1 VAARREYG
9 TGSVYQRSS
18 DGRWIG
24 SVEAGWNPDGSRRR
38 VTVSAKTEAEAK
50 RRLRDKRNA
59 IERDGLTDAN
69 PRVTVK
75 QWADEWL
82 TMRADNV
89 RPATYTSDRSGARW
103 IVRTIGRRKLADLTP
118 ADVRAVDRALV
129 KDGKA
134 ASSPRTH
141 AVLRMM
147 LKAAV
152 AEGHQIPQRVLTV
165 KAPPAPPSDRDALTV
180 DQAIRVLDI
189 ASTLDDGSRWVA
201 ALLQGMRQGECLGL
215 TWQAV
220 DLEAKA
226 IDVSWQLQPLPYVDR
241 AQKALGF
248 RVPRSYECR
257 RLVGAWHLVRPKTQR
272 GRRVIP
278 IVPWMETALTGWRD
292 VAPQS
297 PHDLVW
303 PRLDGRPAS
312 DRDDTEEWHALQCA
326 AGVGHPAGR
335 WFHLHEAR
343 NTTATLLLEAGI
355 DPEVIKA
362 ILGHSSI
369 VTSRSYMTVHD
380 AMIRDAMQKVAERLQ
395 LT

>member
-1 VAARREYG
+1 VTRREYG
-9 TGSVYQRSS
+9 SGSVYRRGS

-24 SVEAGWNPDGSRRR
+24 SVEAGWKPDGSRRR

-103 IVRTIGRRKLADLTP
+103 IVKTIGRRKLADLTP

-220 DLEAKA
+220 DLDAKA

-292 VAPQS
+292 VAPHS

-326 AGVGHPAGR
+326 AAVGHPAGR

>member
-1 VAARREYG
+1 MARREYG
-9 TGSVYQRSS
+9 TGSVYQRKT
-18 DGRWIG
+18 DGRWFG
-24 SVEAGWNPDGSRRR
+24 SVEAGWKPDGSRRR

-103 IVRTIGRRKLADLTP
+103 IVKTIGRRKLADLTP

-220 DLEAKA
+220 DLDAKA

-292 VAPQS
+292 AAPHS